1 MDIYTQDFIVT
12 LPDVAT
18 NNSLTN
24 RGFLRM
30 FQEIGAV
37 HSSKFG
43 YGLNDSKKTGLFWV
57 ILNWKLKVFKRPE
70 WNEKLTIS
78 TWLTH
83 HTHIYFYRD
92 FKVLNSSG
100 ELVAVATSRWI
111 LFDFNKKG
119 VFKIGDS
126 FFENYCK
133 VIDENVFNTKLEE
146 KIKEPENC
154 TLADKYTIL
163 KRDIDGNH
171 HVNNLNYLDFAYEV
185 IPENID
191 FQNVEIMYKNEAKL
205 GDTLD
210 LYYSKQDDTVFVTMK
225 NNVDNKL
232 HCIVKLH

>member
-57 ILNWKLKVFKRPE
+57 ILKWKLKEFKRPE
-70 WNEKLTIS
+70 RNEKLTIS

-100 ELVAVATSRWI
+100 ELVAVATSKWI

-154 TLADKYTIL
+154 TLAGKYTIL

-210 LYYSKQDDTVFVTMK
+210 LYYSKQSDMVFVTMK
-225 NNVDNKL
+225 NSIDNKL
-232 HCIVKLH
+232 HCIVKLY